1 MSDLS
6 PASFGPVCV
15 RHRHRHRRD
24 GSYGVAAVTFHN
36 KSVCCVQV
44 PVAPLLLGIFHVLPS
59 VCVCFV
65 CERGLVFADTVV
77 WGLQCPLPAGP
88 LWPPSSPVVLLL
100 LSSSLMEDK
109 GAEMCIDTGFR
120 GVVGGGCGGACSF
133 WSSCRGAFYRCQQP
147 SGRQGPEPPWSHTS
161 TTMSLNYIKNFYE
174 GCVSGRESP
183 LAEVLHVCACGRWR
197 GRSWGGRTQRRATC
211 R

>member
-1 MSDLS
+1 MFTARGVSDLS

-24 GSYGVAAVTFHN
+24 VSYGVAAVTFHN

-77 WGLQCPLPAGP
+77 WGLQCPLPAEP
-88 LWPPSSPVVLLL
+88 LWPPSGPVVLFL

-120 GVVGGGCGGACSF
+120 GVVGVGRGGLFILELVPGG
-133 WSSCRGAFYRCQQP
+133 
-147 SGRQGPEPPWSHTS
+147 
-161 TTMSLNYIKNFYE
+161 L
-174 GCVSGRESP
+174 
-183 LAEVLHVCACGRWR
+183 
-197 GRSWGGRTQRRATC
+197 
-211 R
+211 